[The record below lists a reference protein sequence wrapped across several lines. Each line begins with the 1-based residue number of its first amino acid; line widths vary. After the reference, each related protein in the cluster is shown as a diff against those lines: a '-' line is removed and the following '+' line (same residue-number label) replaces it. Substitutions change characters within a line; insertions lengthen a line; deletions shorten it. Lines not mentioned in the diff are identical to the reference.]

1 MYRVLSVI
9 FCLMAAASLSSV
21 FAQSVQPD
29 ESDRRKWMTEMRN
42 FKHEFLA
49 KDLNLTKEQQQEF
62 FASYDEMED
71 RIDRLNA
78 ETRDLE
84 QRIMTDSDASD
95 VEVDAAARAVYQ
107 LKSEESKIELEYF
120 DRFKEILQPRQL
132 IKLKNAERKFTQQLM
147 IHHRRLKNNDGGRRK

>member
-1 MYRVLSVI
+1 
-9 FCLMAAASLSSV
+9 MAAASLSSV